1 MRGHYSYVEV
11 GGEGSL
17 FPMGRWVVRGHYSY
31 GEVGGEGSLF
41 PMGRWVV
48 RGHYFL
54 WGGGW

>member
-1 MRGHYSYVEV
+1 M
-11 GGEGSL
+11 
-17 FPMGRWVVRGHYSY
+17 RGHYSY

>member
-17 FPMGRWVVRGHYSY
+17 IPMWRWVVRGHYSY

-41 PMGRWVV
+41 
-48 RGHYFL
+48 L
-54 WGGGW
+54 C

>member
-11 GGEGSL
+11 GGEG
-17 FPMGRWVVRGHYSY
+17 VIISY

-41 PMGRWVV
+41 
-48 RGHYFL
+48 L